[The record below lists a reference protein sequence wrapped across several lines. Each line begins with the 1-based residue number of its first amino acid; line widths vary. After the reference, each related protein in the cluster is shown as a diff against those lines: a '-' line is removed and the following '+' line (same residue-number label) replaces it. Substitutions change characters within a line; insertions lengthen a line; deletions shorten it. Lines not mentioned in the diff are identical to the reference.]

1 MRSVGSRR
9 RFGDSHDLGFAC
21 GRCGSRI
28 ANWVEFVW
36 VCGCFH
42 LPTPQISRRD
52 SGQLAVG
59 KRIATY
65 GFDVTRHADREAG
78 HRIPSGR
85 TGALYRLGRR
95 TGSSHRGPRDHGGQR
110 ARARRFQ
117 VALSVASECG
127 IARAWAAT
135 PEGSRKRLAHPT
147 GGIASAQPPANRCHA
162 LGVVMDVAVPPHFP
176 LHRRGFVDVP
186 VCHVPVCH
194 VGFGLHR
201 AMGDLI
207 LRSLLAAGPGSV
219 GVSLPQ
225 RCRVVKRW
233 A

>member
-1 MRSVGSRR
+1 MAG

-127 IARAWAAT
+127 IARALAAT

-162 LGVVMDVAVPPHFP
+162 LGVVMDVAVPPTFH
-176 LHRRGFVDVP
+176 
-186 VCHVPVCH
+186 CTA
-194 VGFGLHR
+194 VGLWMSPFATSPFATLVSVFIGQWAILSFG
-201 AMGDLI
+201 ACWQ
-207 LRSLLAAGPGSV
+207 LALAVLAYRYRKDAPS
-219 GVSLPQ
+219 
-225 RCRVVKRW
+225 
-233 A
+233 